1 MNMKEQNILKINE
14 RYSDLAETSC
24 CLSCGGAVNHA
35 LPQPS
40 EFCVDLGSGRGSD
53 VLRMA
58 ESVGAEGFVVGIDIA
73 EGMIDKARRTAEKL
87 GVTNVRFD
95 HAALEYLPIKDD
107 QADLIISNCV
117 LNHADDKTKVWH
129 EIYRV
134 LKPGGRFVISDIYS
148 MQPIPDEFLNAPEA
162 IAECWAGADTREIY
176 METIHSAGFRMIDVI
191 EESAPY
197 AKGKVEVCSWT
208 IAGSKPK
215 KKSCCCG

>member
-1 MNMKEQNILKINE
+1 MNEQNILKINK

-35 LPQPS
+35 LPQLG

-87 GVTNVRFD
+87 GITNVRFD
-95 HAALEYLPIKDD
+95 HAALEHLPLKDD
-107 QADLIISNCV
+107 QVDLIISNCV
-117 LNHADDKTKVWH
+117 LNHADDKVKVWH
-129 EIYRV
+129 EIYRA

-148 MQPIPDEFLNAPEA
+148 MQPIPDEFRNDPEA

-215 KKSCCCG
+215 KKTCCCG